1 MANKLNNNE
10 LKGIGFYDVDVLKEA
25 GKLAK
30 NLIKRG
36 ELEKDEVLDVYRNL
50 MEHPDKYLENGT
62 FGEVARLVKEKQ
74 PLKRKQMRM
83 GAEVHDLKPFPG
95 PYEVYGAEG
104 IEAGAREQMNVAM
117 KLPVARAGALMPDAH
132 HGYGCPSAACW
143 LLRRTP

>member
-1 MANKLNNNE
+1 MANKINNNE
-10 LKGIGFYDVDVLKEA
+10 LKGIGFYEMDVLKEA

-36 ELEKDEVLDVYRNL
+36 ELEKEEVLDVYRNL

-62 FGEVARLVKEKQ
+62 FGQVARLVKEKQ

-83 GAEVHDLKPFPG
+83 GTEVHDLKPVPG

-104 IEAGAREQMNVAM
+104 IETSARDQMNTAM
-117 KLPVARAGALMPDAH
+117 KLPVSQA
-132 HGYGCPSAACW
+132 
-143 LLRRTP
+143 